1 MPWHPLGVMLKRHGG
16 RASWSISSQRKARTS
31 PSSPAAASGGI
42 VPGLREARRRLDA
55 REQLIASNDILVALS
70 RAGAHP
76 EEVLVTI
83 VERSRL
89 LCGAAGGLLY
99 LLEGDHLRLSRTSGD
114 VPDEFRADVAEHP
127 IAMDRSS
134 STGRA
139 AVDRRTQ

>member
-1 MPWHPLGVMLKRHGG
+1 MVDQFPEEGSDQSEQPG
-16 RASWSISSQRKARTS
+16 S
-31 PSSPAAASGGI
+31 ASGGI

-76 EEVLVTI
+76 EEVLVTV

-89 LCGAAGGLLY
+89 LCGAQGGLLY

-114 VPDEFRADVAEHP
+114 VPDEFRADVP
-127 IAMDRSS
+127 NTRSPWTARPPQAARP
-134 STGRA
+134 STG
-139 AVDRRTQ
+139 VLT